1 MNCPCPMNVRPLSMG
16 STLMAPRARSC
27 PTQGKIHY
35 DVRTGKPYPGQFE
48 TKDGKKL
55 PKTNTKVKKWNP
67 TLPCPSGTWQLAAK
81 AKRWFG
87 SFTLPDS
94 EVTTVKNPDLGYV
107 GEGFNR
113 SNLYAEACVAVYPPY
128 ELTATLQDPFPWCRV
143 VNPEPSPEPSGR

>member
-1 MNCPCPMNVRPLSMG
+1 
-16 STLMAPRARSC
+16 
-27 PTQGKIHY
+27 
-35 DVRTGKPYPGQFE
+35 VRTGKPYPGQFE

-113 SNLYAEACVAVYPPY
+113 SNLYAEDCVAVYPPY
-128 ELTATLQDPFPWCRV
+128 ELTATLQDPFPWCRQV